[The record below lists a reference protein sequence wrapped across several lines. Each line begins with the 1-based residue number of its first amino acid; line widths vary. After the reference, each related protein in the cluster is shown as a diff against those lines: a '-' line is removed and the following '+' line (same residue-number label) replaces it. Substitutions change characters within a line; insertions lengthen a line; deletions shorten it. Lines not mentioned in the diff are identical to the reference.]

1 MTPKN
6 TLTQTFRQHQLI
18 SNKLGK
24 PPRPINTTISQSFNG
39 NESLKSQQIES
50 FSNTA
55 PASLNMSNSID
66 NNEEKTETNKAFLT
80 HISPSPPTEAKTR
93 PNHRAGWSSI
103 ERIRS
108 GSLRLSRAST
118 TTSLASDDLEKYMN
132 NNTTN
137 HPLDVYG
144 GSLNNIDTINP
155 NAFMNPNHLGKPY
168 AAPRVSS
175 SNSNHNNN
183 RILSA
188 RSQETLV
195 SSASCD
201 APTNKVPPPIK
212 VKNKTTNKLF
222 EELNFYTMFINE
234 AKKKLI
240 DCKFEQLGE

>member
-6 TLTQTFRQHQLI
+6 NLTQTFRQQQLI

-24 PPRPINTTISQSFNG
+24 PPRPINTTTSQSFNG

-66 NNEEKTETNKAFLT
+66 NNEDKTETNKNFLT

-93 PNHRAGWSSI
+93 PTHRAGWSSI

-118 TTSLASDDLEKYMN
+118 TTSLASDDLDKYMN
-132 NNTTN
+132 NNNNNITAN
-137 HPLDVYG
+137 HPIDVYG
-144 GSLNNIDTINP
+144 GSLNNIDSVNP
-155 NAFMNPNHLGKPY
+155 NAFTNPKPY
-168 AAPRVSS
+168 AAPRIAS
-175 SNSNHNNN
+175 SNSTNNN
-183 RILSA
+183 SRILSA

-201 APTNKVPPPIK
+201 APTSKVPPPIK
-212 VKNKTTNKLF
+212 VKKKRNLF
-222 EELNFYTMFINE
+222 YFKYAFVLCCSY
-234 AKKKLI
+234 
-240 DCKFEQLGE
+240 